1 MGGLRRS
8 SDGRPKGAA
17 GEQARRLHPL
27 TDRRRLGAADPRC
40 VCPDKWPG
48 FTWPPPKGRT
58 GGLSRSD
65 HREGVFVVTKNLKK
79 IDTLPLRSGTLGHS
93 VRLDRDFLGRPI
105 LKVRRRTGETRY
117 RFKRGDASLAE
128 QIVNALVSETYMD
141 SDDLRSLL
149 ETLSPLAADDL
160 RRVLIRDQAGRDA
173 IASRLMRQDQTGE
186 DWADVIDFLTMYP
199 DARRQAARLLGELD
213 AVGRMLNHSNQDL
226 QRWRSW
232 R

>member
-1 MGGLRRS
+1 M
-8 SDGRPKGAA
+8 
-17 GEQARRLHPL
+17 
-27 TDRRRLGAADPRC
+27 
-40 VCPDKWPG
+40 
-48 FTWPPPKGRT
+48 
-58 GGLSRSD
+58 
-65 HREGVFVVTKNLKK
+65 
-79 IDTLPLRSGTLGHS
+79 
-93 VRLDRDFLGRPI
+93 
-105 LKVRRRTGETRY
+105 
-117 RFKRGDASLAE
+117 AE